1 MARSYKSNY
10 FNFPNSGERMW
21 SDDQGYLD
29 TLSGLINKA
38 HEASMDAGQ
47 DVYDWFW
54 VLEQLQLEIDGQL
67 IKRELNDDF
76 NELELLRKE
85 TRRLIDEAYTKVG
98 NRIGQ
103 LSPAD
108 ASKLRDLVYPY
119 NRKLQIL
126 IHKLDLRLHD
136 VKVNTSHAP
145 TWSENS

>member
-1 MARSYKSNY
+1 MARKSNY
-10 FNFPNSGERMW
+10 FNFQNPNDRMW

-67 IKRELNDDF
+67 VKRELNEDF
-76 NELELLRKE
+76 EELEALRLA
-85 TRRLIDEAYTKVG
+85 TRKKIDEAYTKVG
-98 NRIGQ
+98 SRVGN

-108 ASKLRDLVYPY
+108 ASRLRDLVYPY
-119 NRKLQIL
+119 NRALQIL

-136 VKVNTSHAP
+136 VETKNSNVP
-145 TWSENS
+145 TWSDNT

>member
-1 MARSYKSNY
+1 MARNIKSNY
-10 FNFPNSGERMW
+10 FNFQDSNDRMW

-67 IKRELNDDF
+67 AKRGLNKEF
-76 NELELLRKE
+76 EELETIRKE
-85 TRRLIDEAYTKVG
+85 TREKIDSAYQRVG
-98 NRIGQ
+98 NRVGK

-108 ASKLRDLVYPY
+108 ASKLRDIVYPY
-119 NRKLQIL
+119 NRKIQIL
-126 IHKLDLRLHD
+126 IHYLDLVYIVL
-136 VKVNTSHAP
+136 
-145 TWSENS
+145 

>member
-1 MARSYKSNY
+1 MARNYKNKY
-10 FNFPNSGERMW
+10 FNFGGENDRMW

-67 IKRELNDDF
+67 MKRGLRDDF
-76 NELELLRKE
+76 NDLEEMRKK
-85 TRRLIDEAYTKVG
+85 TRESIDKAYTQIGNRVG
-98 NRIGQ
+98 N

-119 NRKLQIL
+119 NRKIQIL

-136 VKVNTSHAP
+136 VQVKEGYAP
-145 TWSENS
+145 TWSENA